1 MSRPKPKILLKHT
14 DTNNYRTEEILK
26 ADVVYAVFYN
36 GHPINI
42 KTYTDLA
49 SDSSSPKYKKTI
61 FPNSGHAHTLAK
73 RLNGVFNTDKF
84 TVIEM
89 TNGTLHKK

>member
-14 DTNNYRTEEILK
+14 NTNTYRTEEILK
-26 ADVVYAVFYN
+26 AEAVYAVVYN
-36 GHPINI
+36 GQPINI
-42 KTYTDLA
+42 KTYTDAA

-61 FPNSGHAHTLAK
+61 FPNSGSAHTLAT
-73 RLNGVFNTDKF
+73 RLNSLFNTDKF